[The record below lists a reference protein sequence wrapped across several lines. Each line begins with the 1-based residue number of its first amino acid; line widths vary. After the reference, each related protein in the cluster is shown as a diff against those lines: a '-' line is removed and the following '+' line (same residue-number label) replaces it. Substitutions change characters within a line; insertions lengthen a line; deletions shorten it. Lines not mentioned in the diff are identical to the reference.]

1 LLAEFGV
8 VGASVF
14 AIFLLWHLASG
25 IRSIPRLT
33 HAATERGETRNLALA
48 LQIGALSAIGA
59 YVMHSVVD
67 FNLHLPAN
75 AFLLAFAFGIVANPG
90 VSAGRTLTFQ
100 SRVAAV
106 ARVLLAATALFALYH
121 GPRLLPGEW
130 FAERARVAL
139 RDRHPD
145 EARRFAAK
153 ALETETRNPNV
164 YFYAGE
170 AAHEAA
176 TLKLGP
182 VAELRDESIRMFR
195 RGLELFPM
203 DVRTVTKLAHA
214 YIDFGMFD
222 EAEETLQ
229 QALELDPKST
239 LVYTYYGLYYQ
250 TKGDFEE
257 AETYYKIALEL
268 DLPSANPMAMAGYDA
283 VREVLET
290 LRRAQKPIPPEI
302 TKELE
307 DLKRAPE
314 NDEATEQ

>member
-1 LLAEFGV
+1 
-8 VGASVF
+8 
-14 AIFLLWHLASG
+14 
-25 IRSIPRLT
+25 
-33 HAATERGETRNLALA
+33 
-48 LQIGALSAIGA
+48 
-59 YVMHSVVD
+59 VMHSVVD

-75 AFLLAFAFGIVANPG
+75 AFLLAFAFGIIANPG
-90 VSAGRTLTFQ
+90 IGIGRSPRIQSVASAI
-100 SRVAAV
+100 
-106 ARVLLAATALFALYH
+106 ARVFLAATAVFALYH

-139 RDRHPD
+139 RDRHPE
-145 EARRFAAK
+145 EARKLAAK
-153 ALETETRNPNV
+153 ALEAETRNPDI

-176 TLKLGP
+176 VRKLGP

-195 RGLELFPM
+195 RGLEVFPM

-214 YIDFGMFD
+214 YIDFEMFD

-229 QALELDPKST
+229 EALELDPKST
-239 LVYTYYGLYYQ
+239 LVYAYYGLCYQ
-250 TKGDFEE
+250 RKGDFEE

-268 DLPSANPMAMAGYDA
+268 DVPGINPMARAGYNA
-283 VREVLET
+283 VHEVLEP

-307 DLKRAPE
+307 DLKKAP
-314 NDEATEQ
+314 DGGDATER